1 MVERQSPKL
10 KVAGSSPPWPAIT
23 NHRWYIREAYY
34 MNSIFNK
41 KSLDK
46 AIWLLV
52 IATLVSAIWG
62 NHYYT
67 DIESVT
73 WYMRL
78 GGVVLAVLIAV
89 GLALLTLTGQKI
101 NQLRKESVVE
111 IKKVVWPTRQE
122 TIQTTIMVIVM
133 ASFAALIIYL
143 MDISLRTMM
152 IAVFGIGS

>member
-1 MVERQSPKL
+1 M
-10 KVAGSSPPWPAIT
+10 SSVI
-23 NHRWYIREAYY
+23 
-34 MNSIFNK
+34 NK
-41 KSLDK
+41 KNPVDSVV
-46 AIWLLV
+46 WLLV
-52 IATLVSAIWG
+52 VAVLIGAIWG
-62 NHYYT
+62 NYHYT
-67 DIESVT
+67 NVESVT

-78 GGVVLAVLIAV
+78 GGVVLAVLVAV
-89 GLALLTLTGQKI
+89 GLALLTQTGRKV

-133 ASFAALIIYL
+133 ASVAALIIYL